1 LTDVLEYPQI
11 NKFAVSS
18 NWSPSGVT
26 MEARLTFG
34 EYMRRLRRSRKWSLH
49 TLADES
55 GISYTHLSR
64 LENDSTVPS
73 AESVVRLAEVLDG
86 DLKAML
92 EMSGCLPRVILDR
105 ISSLEP
111 QANSLKRTAGLPGQ
125 APDGP
130 DSGQDDKLVTELQRL
145 FHLDEEDARA
155 LAQGIGGLASL
166 EKSQRSLVITL
177 ISSLSTQEGTAD

>member
-1 LTDVLEYPQI
+1 
-11 NKFAVSS
+11 
-18 NWSPSGVT
+18 

-34 EYMRRLRRSRKWSLH
+34 EYIRRLRRSRKWSLH
-49 TLADES
+49 SLADES

-73 AESVVRLAEVLDG
+73 AESVARLAEVLEG

-105 ISSLEP
+105 ISSQEP

-125 APDGP
+125 GSDGP
-130 DSGQDDKLVTELQRL
+130 VPPQDEKLLAELQRVYN
-145 FHLDEEDARA
+145 LDEADARA
-155 LAQGIGGLASL
+155 IAQAVDGLVRLEKTQRAPVLSMISSFAAQGGA
-166 EKSQRSLVITL
+166 
-177 ISSLSTQEGTAD
+177 TA